1 MPAATRIANSVRDAG
16 NNLADRIISNIEDNN
31 QTTNELRE
39 RLTEGENAELE
50 FYENWRQNGGHL
62 PDEKVENSRK

>member
-39 RLTEGENAELE
+39 RSTEGENAELE
-50 FYENWRQNGGHL
+50 SLRKLAVSNGGHL
-62 PDEKVENSRK
+62 PDEKV